1 MKILHILDGY
11 NIGGVETQ
19 AYEIIKN
26 FPKGNKSY
34 LVNTSS
40 YGKDLQNRFI
50 QLRKNNKIQKIKD
63 IKSNSSTR
71 IILDIFFFAK
81 KNKINKV
88 IIYPSNKKM
97 FFVVLGAR
105 IAGIKKIYM
114 SLGNTLHGK
123 NSLTIFKIKILFFM
137 LNIFGV
143 FFVPASR
150 AIMNSYSKSKINLN
164 KFKIIYNSCDFD
176 FINLLSTKYKKS
188 YSKNKIR
195 NIVMIARLDDIK
207 DQETLLKA
215 FANLEEPS
223 WRLKIVGDGPKS
235 NELKKISRELSLTNE
250 VIFYGSSSNIPYIL
264 GESDIFA
271 FSTTEA
277 EGFGKVLIEAMAA
290 KVPIIASDVKA
301 CREVLFNGKAGILV
315 PPKDINEWTRNLKEL
330 IKNKKRRRKIA
341 ENSFLLKDFFN
352 SKNVARKWHQLLKK

>member
-1 MKILHILDGY
+1 
-11 NIGGVETQ
+11 
-19 AYEIIKN
+19 
-26 FPKGNKSY
+26 
-34 LVNTSS
+34 
-40 YGKDLQNRFI
+40 
-50 QLRKNNKIQKIKD
+50 
-63 IKSNSSTR
+63 
-71 IILDIFFFAK
+71 
-81 KNKINKV
+81 
-88 IIYPSNKKM
+88 
-97 FFVVLGAR
+97 
-105 IAGIKKIYM
+105 
-114 SLGNTLHGK
+114 
-123 NSLTIFKIKILFFM
+123 M